1 MLNNCAKITVLLL
14 EKRYQFVQR
23 IHMPLFYVI
32 YVHMTVLLLWYSQM
46 VPPFSVRP
54 QMD

>member
-1 MLNNCAKITVLLL
+1 MFSNCAKITVLFL
-14 EKRYQFVQR
+14 EKSYQFVRR

-32 YVHMTVLLLWYSQM
+32 YVHMTVLLLWCSQM